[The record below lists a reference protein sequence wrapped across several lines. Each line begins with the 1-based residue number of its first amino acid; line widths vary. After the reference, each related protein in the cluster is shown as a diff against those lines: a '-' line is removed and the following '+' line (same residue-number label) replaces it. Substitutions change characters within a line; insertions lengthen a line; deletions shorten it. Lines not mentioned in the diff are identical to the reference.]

1 MTLDEVERITIVSGF
16 MTLGWILGTRRG
28 RRAAVYGLVAG
39 AVTDF
44 AARRR
49 VVGDHRV
56 GEREFRSTGFY
67 RYRSHRR
74 PSRGIQAG
82 FYAWCG
88 GFALDLTGA
97 RNPIRA
103 LGSSVIAAIALWTID
118 YHYLG
123 GAMGLPGTD
132 MWSGLDAFIV
142 RTIDYGG
149 LILGLWLCPWFA
161 SALVDKELLVLT

>member
-1 MTLDEVERITIVSGF
+1 
-16 MTLGWILGTRRG
+16 
-28 RRAAVYGLVAG
+28 
-39 AVTDF
+39 
-44 AARRR
+44 
-49 VVGDHRV
+49 
-56 GEREFRSTGFY
+56 
-67 RYRSHRR
+67 
-74 PSRGIQAG
+74 
-82 FYAWCG
+82 
-88 GFALDLTGA
+88 
-97 RNPIRA
+97 

>member
-1 MTLDEVERITIVSGF
+1 MRLSMASLPAQLQILQRGGALWVIT
-16 MTLGWILGTRRG
+16 
-28 RRAAVYGLVAG
+28 
-39 AVTDF
+39 
-44 AARRR
+44 
-49 VVGDHRV
+49 V

-103 LGSSVIAAIALWTID
+103 LGSSVIAAIALWTI
-118 YHYLG
+118 
-123 GAMGLPGTD
+123 A
-132 MWSGLDAFIV
+132 
-142 RTIDYGG
+142 
-149 LILGLWLCPWFA
+149 
-161 SALVDKELLVLT
+161 

>member
-49 VVGDHRV
+49 VVGDHGSASANFAQPDSIGTALIAALAGR
-56 GEREFRSTGFY
+56 
-67 RYRSHRR
+67 
-74 PSRGIQAG
+74 IQAG

-103 LGSSVIAAIALWTID
+103 LGSSVIAAIALWTI
-118 YHYLG
+118 
-123 GAMGLPGTD
+123 A
-132 MWSGLDAFIV
+132 
-142 RTIDYGG
+142 
-149 LILGLWLCPWFA
+149 
-161 SALVDKELLVLT
+161 